1 MREIFRLLFLQL
13 ISSFVSNRHFV
24 LCERWQTSASFSKH
38 NSFDKNTKMYNKPS
52 PPVAPLPFQNAYAN
66 YDDSEKRMRNYFE
79 PDQQPYNPYP
89 DYFYPPVNIPH
100 HPANDVLVIVLEQ
113 NMKCGNE
120 TEQKQPPQSTPR
132 VFPPP
137 SRCIWAI
144 VACCAP
150 TSVTFRYS
158 CFNFLGCSGTFWQ
171 INPCQLPII
180 MLAANEASEYYK
192 QFEPQP
198 TASPPAPTETPA
210 NANTTEVPTPE
221 TTTAAASTAATN
233 VETTTVNAT

>member
-1 MREIFRLLFLQL
+1 MQKIFWLVLFYS
-13 ISSFVSNRHFV
+13 ISNSNVF
-24 LCERWQTSASFSKH
+24 CDRWQTSASFSKH
-38 NSFDKNTKMYNKPS
+38 NSFDKNMKLYDKP
-52 PPVAPLPFQNAYAN
+52 PPIPLQNTYPD
-66 YDDSEKRMRNYFE
+66 YDLDDKMRNTFE
-79 PDQQPYNPYP
+79 PDQAYYNPYP
-89 DYFYPPVNIPH
+89 DFFYPPVNIPR
-100 HPANDVLVIVLEQ
+100 PANDVLVIILEQ
-113 NMKCGNE
+113 NMKCTND
-120 TEQKQPPQSTPR
+120 TEQQQPPQSTPK

-180 MLAANEASEYYK
+180 MLAVNEASGYYK

-198 TASPPAPTETPA
+198 APNPSPTEAPA
-210 NANTTEVPTPE
+210 NANTTEVPTSE
-221 TTTAAASTAATN
+221 TSTAAN
-233 VETTTVNAT
+233 AETTTVAAVSEAPPAK